1 MGALPDF
8 SRRELHTPERMDD
21 PDCDL
26 GALHRTYEQFDRV
39 NALVAG
45 WPLVYRS
52 HLRPRLRRDRA
63 TTLLDIGCGG
73 GDVAR
78 HLIRWAAR
86 DGFTLRVL
94 GIDADERA
102 IAYAGAQPPMSG
114 LHFRRVMSRTLVEEG
129 QRFDLIISNHM
140 LHHLSAA
147 ELTELLRDCEM
158 LGRHTVHSDIER
170 SALAWA
176 GFGAMMTP
184 FFRRSFIVSDGMLSV
199 RRSYRAAEL
208 RRAVL
213 PGWRVERPFPFR
225 LLLTHSEA
233 DHA

>member
-1 MGALPDF
+1 MGWPDF
-8 SRRELHTPERMDD
+8 SRRELHTPELMDD

-26 GALHRTYEQFDRV
+26 GALNRTYEQFDRV

-52 HLRPRLRRDRA
+52 HLWPFLRRDRA
-63 TTLLDIGCGG
+63 NTLLDIGCGG

-114 LHFRRVMSRTLVEEG
+114 LHFRAVMSRELVREG

-140 LHHLSAA
+140 LHHLSAT
-147 ELTELLRDCEM
+147 ELTGLLHDCEA
-158 LGRHTVHSDIER
+158 LGGRTVHSDIER

-176 GFGAMMTP
+176 GFGAIMTP
-184 FFRRSFIVSDGMLSV
+184 FFHDSFIVPDGMLSV
-199 RRSYRAAEL
+199 RRSYRASEL
-208 RRAVL
+208 RRAVP

-225 LLLTHSEA
+225 LLLTHAGA